1 MRRQH
6 GWMAFA
12 ALGILTLGIGAATA
26 ANPDEQREQLMKGF
40 GSRMKTIKEA
50 LTENKGTI
58 DDVAKAATEIAENSE
73 RIPGVFPEGSSHLE
87 TNADSEAL
95 PVIWQRWP
103 EFESKAGQ
111 MGDLAQKLAAAA
123 GQGDRQATLA
133 AFGDLGKNGCGSC
146 HEVFRKKK
154 S

>member
-1 MRRQH
+1 
-6 GWMAFA
+6 
-12 ALGILTLGIGAATA
+12 
-26 ANPDEQREQLMKGF
+26 MKGF
-40 GSRMKTIKEA
+40 GSRMTKIKEA

-58 DDVAKAATEIAENSE
+58 DDVAKAAQEIAQGSKQ
-73 RIPGVFPEGSSHLE
+73 IPSVFPEGSAHLE
-87 TNADSEAL
+87 TNAESEAL

-103 EFESKAGQ
+103 EFESKANN
-111 MGDLAQKLAAAA
+111 MGELASQLAAAA

-133 AFGDLGKNGCGSC
+133 AFGNLGKNGCTGC